1 MDTEKIKE
9 RNEHYRKTT
18 IVLQHE
24 KYQKHVVKKG
34 VRAIHAKHGK
44 VLCTDL
50 RNFGARLNENPND
63 KKSIVKAVT
72 IHDEKG
78 KCLGSEYFNH
88 LEEYRWKCAPDENEL
103 NEYNDN
109 YSIEDFFDL
118 IPVE

>member
-50 RNFGARLNENPND
+50 RSFGTNMNLTNGEQ
-63 KKSIVKAVT
+63 KTVMAVT

-88 LEEYRWKCAPDENEL
+88 LEEHRWKCAPDENEL
-103 NEYNDN
+103 NEYNDS

-118 IPVE
+118 IPV